1 MIPVAILFFKRPQ
14 LHPWLMVRA
23 ASLPAW
29 AALFVEGARL
39 LRETGYF
46 PSPAEV
52 PACEGPAPA
61 PECPLCP
68 ACAPQLACP
77 EPRCETSCPAVE
89 SASTA
94 LVLGAATLAVAASQ
108 AVSTVVGRR
117 GDGGTRTAPARRGG
131 GVVVAA

>member
-1 MIPVAILFFKRPQ
+1 
-14 LHPWLMVRA
+14 MVRA

-39 LRETGYF
+39 LRESGYF
-46 PSPAEV
+46 PSPPEAPV
-52 PACEGPAPA
+52 CEGPAPA

-68 ACAPQLACP
+68 ACAPNLACP

-94 LVLGAATLAVAASQ
+94 LVLGAATLAVAVSQ
-108 AVSTVVGRR
+108 AVSTVVARR
-117 GDGGTRTAPARRGG
+117 GDGRARTAPARRGG
-131 GVVVAA
+131 GVVDEA